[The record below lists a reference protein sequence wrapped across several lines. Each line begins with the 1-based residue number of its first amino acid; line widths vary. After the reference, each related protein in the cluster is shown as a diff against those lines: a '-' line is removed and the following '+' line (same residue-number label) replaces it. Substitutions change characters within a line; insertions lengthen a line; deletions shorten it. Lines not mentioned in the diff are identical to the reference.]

1 MANIMRDPK
10 YGLICRMRDMIGI
23 IILWRHNI
31 VIVPVEIFRIMYGV
45 SYLILSISQKNAKLP
60 MRAIVKNKSAS
71 FPKRQVIMPA
81 RPFHNAA
88 DMKSTMATIPNM

>member
-1 MANIMRDPK
+1 
-10 YGLICRMRDMIGI
+10 MRDMTGI
-23 IILWRHNI
+23 INLGRHNM
-31 VIVPVEIFRIMYGV
+31 VMVPVDIFRITYGA
-45 SYLILSISQKNAKLP
+45 SYLIFSISQKNAKLP